1 LNNSSSIEIEL
12 DRPEFIPEIFGPQD
26 VNIKL
31 IEKKFNTRINARGT
45 KVQIH
50 GDPKAS
56 ERVAKLLQ
64 DLQGLIASGA
74 TLKSDD
80 VKYAVRLAW
89 EEPEVNLEAIF
100 SERVHV
106 APAKGFIYAKGSTQK
121 ELIRA
126 VKEADIVM
134 AIGPAGTGKTY
145 LAVALAVEGLLK
157 HKYKKIILVRPAVEA
172 GEKLGFLPG
181 DMIEKI
187 NPYIM
192 PLYDAL
198 NDMMEPGQVRGLI
211 EEGVIEIAPLAYMR
225 GRTLSDAFI
234 ILDEA
239 QNSTRQQMKMFLT
252 RLGFRAKMIVTGDIT
267 QIDLPH
273 QTDSGLLHAK
283 RLLSS
288 VEGIRFVTFLEK
300 DVVRHELVKKII
312 SAYEAE
318 NLEN

>member
-1 LNNSSSIEIEL
+1 MNAEIRTIAFRVDASL
-12 DRPEFIPEIFGPQD
+12 GI
-26 VNIKL
+26 
-31 IEKKFNTRINARGT
+31 GT
-45 KVQIH
+45 GHVMRCLTLA
-50 GDPKAS
+50 KAL
-56 ERVAKLLQ
+56 R
-64 DLQGLIASGA
+64 DMGA
-74 TLKSDD
+74 T
-80 VKYAVRLAW
+80 V
-89 EEPEVNLEAIF
+89 F
-100 SERVHV
+100 
-106 APAKGFIYAKGSTQK
+106 FIS
-121 ELIRA
+121 R
-126 VKEADIVM
+126 D
-134 AIGPAGTGKTY
+134 
-145 LAVALAVEGLLK
+145 
-157 HKYKKIILVRPAVEA
+157 
-172 GEKLGFLPG
+172 LPG
-181 DMIEKI
+181 NMIEKI

-318 NLEN
+318 SLEN

>member
-1 LNNSSSIEIEL
+1 MDNSASIEIEL

-31 IEKKFNTRINARGT
+31 IEKKFNTRITARGA
-45 KVQIH
+45 KIQIH
-50 GDPKAS
+50 GDPKVS
-56 ERVAKLLQ
+56 KRVAKFLQ
-64 DLQGLIASGA
+64 DLQGLIENGAS
-74 TLKSDD
+74 LKTDD
-80 VKYAVRLAW
+80 VKYAARLAW
-89 EEPEVNLEAIF
+89 EEPGVSLSSVF
-100 SERVHV
+100 SERIQVS
-106 APAKGFIYAKGSTQK
+106 PAKGFIHAKGSTQK

-126 VKEADIVM
+126 VKDADIVM
-134 AIGPAGTGKTY
+134 AVGPAGTGKTY

-198 NDMMEPGQVRGLI
+198 NDMMEVDQVRGLI

-225 GRTLSDAFI
+225 GRTLNDAFI

-283 RLLSS
+283 QLLSS
-288 VEGIRFVTFLEK
+288 VEGIRFVTFNEK

-318 NLEN
+318 SLEK